1 MPGLRMGK
9 IVSMALWDV
18 FLKERTL
25 EEYLSLG
32 AVWLQDEERARAD
45 ELTNPLSEAKER
57 IWGGR
62 KYQTGHVLA
71 VKPECQRQVTGTLLT
86 KQGLDMAELAE
97 FPVYLESS
105 EEGFGLYKRLG
116 FEMLNEKIVHR
127 AGLLCAEKD
136 VELPLIVKI
145 PRDWNGVLK
154 DIRLSSERAHG

>member
-62 KYQTGHVLA
+62 KY
-71 VKPECQRQVTGTLLT
+71 
-86 KQGLDMAELAE
+86 GLDMAELAE